1 MILDNSLISLLTP
14 IGENIMKSAGLS
26 GAPSNMDELYTFI
39 KELKRLAEAN
49 DNSAALVCHI
59 LYSFVTSEEVRDRHT
74 SPREFEDIFG
84 SLFGTVSTDSITR
97 TNPTAPDYIKAYDVI
112 SQGEDWTISTDLSG
126 NKREKADVKF
136 GTYELS
142 LKTLKGKSYDA
153 NGTLLD
159 NNFNNEINV
168 GSFSYRALFKG
179 ILSNQELQELSDRK
193 RGLGSGPQMRK
204 YVLDPIKAAGK
215 NTDFRNRLHDFLSYV
230 YSDDVLIL
238 IKSNYQIT
246 FYLVPSNSF
255 VESIC
260 TLYDNNEAE
269 FQKVWYRW
277 ENNNLRFP
285 LNNFINNIKK
295 YNLTIQEITI
305 DLSLF
310 EKNQAIKTFKKN
322 IEDAIRENISII
334 TN

>member
-14 IGENIMKSAGLS
+14 IGNKIMQSAGLPN
-26 GAPSNMDELYTFI
+26 APTNINELYTFTR
-39 KELKRLAEAN
+39 ELKRLAEAN

-84 SLFGTVSTDSITR
+84 SLFGTVSTDSISR
-97 TNPTAPDYIKAYDVI
+97 TNPIAPDYIKAYDRI
-112 SQGEDWTISTDLSG
+112 NSNDNWKISTDLSG

-142 LKTLKGKSYDA
+142 LKTLKGKSYNAD
-153 NGTLLD
+153 GVIID
-159 NNFNNEINV
+159 KKYNNEINV

-193 RGLGSGPQMRK
+193 GGLGSGPQMRK
-204 YVLDPIKAAGK
+204 YVLDPIKRSGK
-215 NTDFRNRLHDFLSYV
+215 TNEFKSRLHDFLSYV
-230 YSDDVLIL
+230 YSDDILIL

-246 FYLVPSNSF
+246 FYFIPSSSF

-260 TLYDNNEAE
+260 TLYDKNEPE

-285 LNNFINNIKK
+285 LNKFISNIKE
-295 YNLTIQEITI
+295 YELPIQEISI
-305 DLSLF
+305 NLSVF
-310 EKNQAIKTFKKN
+310 ERNPTIKTFKEKM
-322 IEDAIRENISII
+322 EEAMQENISIFI
-334 TN
+334 N